1 MNTPS
6 KHSSKD
12 MEPLDD
18 DSMPTLAS
26 WVPNIPEDTNIIS
39 QETFLTQKE
48 AEDVDLYLIEG
59 KIYARLKYLEYGLV
73 G

>member
-18 DSMPTLAS
+18 DSMPTVAS

-39 QETFLTQKE
+39 
-48 AEDVDLYLIEG
+48 
-59 KIYARLKYLEYGLV
+59 
-73 G
+73 